1 MTTANAISFRPQ
13 SPSQL
18 YPIAQVVFHILEA
31 ELGSLLLNSCSLE
44 HVSDFLRPDHF
55 AHAVHGRIYESIQ
68 KCRRAFI
75 CRSDLA
81 CLFFA
86 FLSSCQYFLF
96 KHEFNT
102 LTLNFGE
109 KQTPIYKCTYQAHPK
124 LIHNPIQSK
133 KKRTLST

>member
-1 MTTANAISFRPQ
+1 MTTANAMSFRPQ

-18 YPIAQVVFHILEA
+18 TPIAEVVLHILEA

-55 AHAVHGRIYESIQ
+55 AHAVHGHIFEAIQ
-68 KCRRAFI
+68 KCRRPFI

-86 FLSSCQYFLF
+86 FLSS
-96 KHEFNT
+96 
-102 LTLNFGE
+102 
-109 KQTPIYKCTYQAHPK
+109 
-124 LIHNPIQSK
+124 
-133 KKRTLST
+133 